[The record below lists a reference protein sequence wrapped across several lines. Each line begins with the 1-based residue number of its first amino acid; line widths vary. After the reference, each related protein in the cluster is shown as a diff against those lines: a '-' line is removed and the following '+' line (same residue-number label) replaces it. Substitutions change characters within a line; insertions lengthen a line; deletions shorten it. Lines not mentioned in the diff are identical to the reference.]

1 MMEEETNPWPRSSID
16 CGNICPAG
24 RTSWEMNIWPDLL
37 LDDKGKRKIPRLAA
51 TFTFIRERQWRVR
64 LTPETAV
71 NRPALFGVTVVSA
84 DAAAACISKNTR
96 YQGYIN

>member
-1 MMEEETNPWPRSSID
+1 MMEEEANPWPRSSID

-24 RTSWEMNIWPDLL
+24 RTSWEMNISPGLL

-51 TFTFIRERQWRVR
+51 TFIRERQWRVR

-71 NRPALFGVTVVSA
+71 NRPSLFGATVVSA
-84 DAAAACISKNTR
+84 DAAAAFINNKI